1 MLRTVAIFAALAA
14 AEAFVTPTLSPVNV
28 PSVRSMKNSRAATTM
43 QLRDSSTTRRDALKL
58 AAGAALFSS
67 LGLPVKTDATVF
79 FDTERYG
86 DKELKVA
93 FINKVKQQFRALYE
107 KKPELLP
114 MVVRV
119 AMTDCLTFDKAS
131 GAGGGDGTIMS
142 RKDQYPELKPA
153 LDEIARIQEELKRQI
168 EVSASDI
175 IAFGGSVAL
184 EATGGPRLII
194 QLGRADGK
202 KPAETPVSGMD
213 TWNKGDAL
221 AAVER
226 SGMGPKE
233 AVLFAGMLGSLE
245 TASVAMREAIKNKVE
260 CDPSDPDCTS
270 EEEGYYGLYSPVTIV
285 SETKKEFGK
294 NRGASAVNS
303 NVGFDS
309 ARIAGLAGDAK
320 FSNSYLIDLAS
331 GKASDAVGQA
341 LLANKETNALVMEYG
356 KKGNNRKF
364 QKDAESAFVSLV
376 ELGRS
381 NTSR

>member
-1 MLRTVAIFAALAA
+1 M
-14 AEAFVTPTLSPVNV
+14 
-28 PSVRSMKNSRAATTM
+28 
-43 QLRDSSTTRRDALKL
+43 KL

-184 EATGGPRLII
+184 EATGEQAPFLPVLTQWLLLTLPSESGGPRLII

-245 TASVAMREAIKNKVE
+245 TVPTLPA
-260 CDPSDPDCTS
+260 P
-270 EEEGYYGLYSPVTIV
+270 
-285 SETKKEFGK
+285 
-294 NRGASAVNS
+294 
-303 NVGFDS
+303 
-309 ARIAGLAGDAK
+309 
-320 FSNSYLIDLAS
+320 
-331 GKASDAVGQA
+331 
-341 LLANKETNALVMEYG
+341 LLCA
-356 KKGNNRKF
+356 
-364 QKDAESAFVSLV
+364 D
-376 ELGRS
+376 RS
-381 NTSR
+381 